1 MIRTYTELSPTSP
14 VIAEPIENVHLVSK
28 LQEIVTEKLTIIS
41 EKPTITWYD
50 NNWQGN
56 LALTMKRFIIIL
68 LVNNLIFENYILKA
82 IWFYA
87 DARTQK

>member
-28 LQEIVTEKLTIIS
+28 LQEIVTEKLTITS

-50 NNWQGN
+50 NNWQGH
-56 LALTMKRFIIIL
+56 LAFNMKRFIIL
-68 LVNNLIFENYILKA
+68 LVNNLIFEKYILKA
-82 IWFYA
+82 IWFYT
-87 DARTQK
+87 DARMQK